1 MNNQGLGV
9 PGAVHPG
16 FLFQQLIA
24 CCRSPMFSTKG
35 RCEALP
41 IHTEAP
47 QFRNAAAPNCVYP
60 KQPKT
65 RKEVILMEYRRPE
78 IIAVVEATLAIEG
91 MKPGGFV
98 DNNHP
103 TLPPKSTG
111 AYLSDE

>member
-1 MNNQGLGV
+1 
-9 PGAVHPG
+9 
-16 FLFQQLIA
+16 
-24 CCRSPMFSTKG
+24 MFFTKG
-35 RCEALP
+35 RCAALP

-47 QFRNAAAPNCVYP
+47 QGWNAAAPNCVLP
-60 KQPKT
+60 ETTQT

-78 IIAVVEATLAIEG
+78 IIAAVEATLAIEG

>member
-1 MNNQGLGV
+1 MFLAPYTQAFCFNSSSFVAGVQGSLRRV
-9 PGAVHPG
+9 DVRHY
-16 FLFQQLIA
+16 
-24 CCRSPMFSTKG
+24 RSTPKRHSAG
-35 RCEALP
+35 S
-41 IHTEAP
+41 
-47 QFRNAAAPNCVYP
+47 AAPNCVLP
-60 KQPKT
+60 ETTQT

-78 IIAVVEATLAIEG
+78 IIAAVEATLAIEG

>member
-16 FLFQQLIA
+16 FLFQPLIA
-24 CCRSPMFSTKG
+24 CCRSPMFFTKG
-35 RCEALP
+35 RRAALLHP
-41 IHTEAP
+41 HRSATVPERCPKLRLPATP
-47 QFRNAAAPNCVYP
+47 Q
-60 KQPKT
+60 T

-78 IIAVVEATLAIEG
+78 IIAAVEATLVIEG

>member
-1 MNNQGLGV
+1 
-9 PGAVHPG
+9 
-16 FLFQQLIA
+16 
-24 CCRSPMFSTKG
+24 MFFTKG
-35 RCEALP
+35 RCAALP

-47 QFRNAAAPNCVYP
+47 VLEAAAPNCVLP
-60 KQPKT
+60 ETTQT

-78 IIAVVEATLAIEG
+78 IIAAVEATLAIEG